1 MKWGITVDIL
11 FVAIMTVIVF
21 AALLAVITQMIK
33 TIQIKCFKKNTPV
46 MPKGFTVTAHT
57 GCLGTA
63 PNTVDAMEKGVK
75 AGADIVEFD
84 LNFDKNG
91 EPVLSHNEPEEG
103 AVHLREAFKF
113 LAEHKN
119 IKANVDVKDTSNLGT
134 VAKYAKE
141 YGVSDRIFFTGIFAK
156 DVSAVERL
164 CPQIP
169 YYLNYSVSLNGNNDE
184 AYISHIV
191 ETVKNSGA
199 IGININYKTA
209 SKQLANAFRAEGLL
223 VSLWTVNSK
232 CGFYKVLKLRPD
244 NITTKRPDILC
255 DILGKFNI

>member
-1 MKWGITVDIL
+1 MDIL
-11 FVAIMTVIVF
+11 FTAVVTVIAF
-21 AALLAVITQMIK
+21 AVLFAVITLAVK
-33 TIQIKCFKKNTPV
+33 VIQIKCFKKNIPV

-57 GCLGTA
+57 GCLGTV
-63 PNTVDAMEKGVK
+63 PNTVDSMEKGVN

-91 EPVLSHNEPEEG
+91 EPVLSHNEPEAG
-103 AVHLREAFKF
+103 AVHLKEAFKF
-113 LAEHKN
+113 LSEHKN
-119 IKANVDVKDTSNLGT
+119 IKANVDVKDTSNLGS
-134 VAKYAKE
+134 VLKYAEE
-141 YGVSDRIFFTGIFAK
+141 YGVLGRIFFTGIFAK
-156 DVSAVERL
+156 DVSAVERF

-184 AYISHIV
+184 AYNSHIV

-209 SKQLANAFRAEGLL
+209 SKQFVKAFRSEGLL

-232 CGFYKVLKLRPD
+232 CGFCKVLKLRPD
-244 NITTKRPDILC
+244 NITTKRPDVLC
-255 DILGKFNI
+255 DMLGKNNI

>member
-1 MKWGITVDIL
+1 MDIL
-11 FVAIMTVIVF
+11 FTVVVTVIAF
-21 AALLAVITQMIK
+21 AVLFAVITLAVK
-33 TIQIKCFKKNTPV
+33 VIQIKCFKKNIPV

-57 GCLGTA
+57 GCLGTV
-63 PNTVDAMEKGVK
+63 PNTVDSMEKGVN

-91 EPVLSHNEPEEG
+91 EPVLSHNEPEAG
-103 AVHLREAFKF
+103 AVHLKEAFKF
-113 LAEHKN
+113 LSEHKN
-119 IKANVDVKDTSNLGT
+119 IKANVDVKDTSNLGS
-134 VAKYAKE
+134 VLKYAEE
-141 YGVSDRIFFTGIFAK
+141 YGVLGRIFFTGIFAK

-209 SKQLANAFRAEGLL
+209 SKQFVKAFRSEGLL

-232 CGFYKVLKLRPD
+232 CGFCKVLKLRPD
-244 NITTKRPDILC
+244 NITTKRPDVLC
-255 DILGKFNI
+255 DMLGKNNI

>member
-1 MKWGITVDIL
+1 MDIL
-11 FVAIMTVIVF
+11 FTAVVTVIAF
-21 AALLAVITQMIK
+21 AVLFAVITLAVK
-33 TIQIKCFKKNTPV
+33 VIQIKCFKKNIPV
-46 MPKGFTVTAHT
+46 TPKGFTVTAHT
-57 GCLGTA
+57 GCLGTV
-63 PNTVDAMEKGVK
+63 PNTVDSMEKGVN

-91 EPVLSHNEPEEG
+91 EPVLSHNEPEAG
-103 AVHLREAFKF
+103 AVHLKEAFKF
-113 LAEHKN
+113 LSEHKN
-119 IKANVDVKDTSNLGT
+119 IKANVDVKDTSNLGS
-134 VAKYAKE
+134 VLKYAEE
-141 YGVSDRIFFTGIFAK
+141 YGVLGRIFFTGIFAK

-209 SKQLANAFRAEGLL
+209 SKQFVKAFRSEGLL

-232 CGFYKVLKLRPD
+232 CGFCKVLKLRPD
-244 NITTKRPDILC
+244 NITTKRPDVLC
-255 DILGKFNI
+255 DMLGKNNI

>member
-1 MKWGITVDIL
+1 MDIL
-11 FVAIMTVIVF
+11 FTAVVTVIAF
-21 AALLAVITQMIK
+21 AVLFAVITLAVK
-33 TIQIKCFKKNTPV
+33 VIQIKCFKKNIPV

-57 GCLGTA
+57 GCLGTV
-63 PNTVDAMEKGVK
+63 PNTVDSMEKGVN

-91 EPVLSHNEPEEG
+91 EPVLSHNEPEAG
-103 AVHLREAFKF
+103 AVHLKEAFKF
-113 LAEHKN
+113 LSEHKN
-119 IKANVDVKDTSNLGT
+119 IKANVDVKDTSNLGS
-134 VAKYAKE
+134 VLKYAEE
-141 YGVSDRIFFTGIFAK
+141 YGVLGRIFFTGIFAK
-156 DVSAVERL
+156 DVSAVERF

-209 SKQLANAFRAEGLL
+209 SKQFVKAFRSEGLL

-232 CGFYKVLKLRPD
+232 CGFCKVLKLRPD
-244 NITTKRPDILC
+244 NITTKRPDVLC
-255 DILGKFNI
+255 DMLGKNNI

>member
-1 MKWGITVDIL
+1 MDVDIL
-11 FVAIMTVIVF
+11 FTAVITVIVF
-21 AALLAVITQMIK
+21 AALLAVIISAVK
-33 TIQIKCFKKNTPV
+33 AIQFKCFKKNIPV

-57 GCLGTA
+57 GCLETA
-63 PNTVDAMEKGVK
+63 PNTVDSMEKGVN

-84 LNFDKNG
+84 LNFDENG
-91 EPVLSHNEPEEG
+91 EPVLSHNAPEKS
-103 AVHLREAFKF
+103 AVHLKEAFKF
-113 LAEHKN
+113 LSEHKE
-119 IKANVDVKDTSNLGT
+119 IKANVDVKDTSNLDS
-134 VAKYAKE
+134 VLKYAEE
-141 YGVSDRIFFTGIFAK
+141 YGVPDRIFFTGIFLE

-164 CPQIP
+164 RIKIP
-169 YYLNYSVSLNGNNDE
+169 YYLNYNVSLNGNNDE

-209 SKQLANAFRAEGLL
+209 SEQLVKALRSEGLL

-232 CGFYKVLKLRPD
+232 CGLCKVLKLRPD

-255 DILGKFNI
+255 DMLGNFNI

>member
-1 MKWGITVDIL
+1 MDIL
-11 FVAIMTVIVF
+11 FVAIITVIVF
-21 AALLAVITQMIK
+21 AALLAVITQAVK
-33 TIQIKCFKKNTPV
+33 AIQIKHFKKNTPV

-91 EPVLSHNEPEEG
+91 EPVLSHNEPEAG

-164 CPQIP
+164 CPEIP
-169 YYLNYSVSLNGNNDE
+169 FYLNYSVNSKGNGDMV
-184 AYISHIV
+184 YILHIV

-232 CGFYKVLKLRPD
+232 CGFCRVLKLCPD

-255 DILGKFNI
+255 DMLGKFDR

>member
-1 MKWGITVDIL
+1 MDIL
-11 FVAIMTVIVF
+11 FTAVVTVIAF
-21 AALLAVITQMIK
+21 AVLFAVITLAVK
-33 TIQIKCFKKNTPV
+33 VIQIKCFKKNIPV

-57 GCLGTA
+57 GCLGTV
-63 PNTVDAMEKGVK
+63 PNTVDSMEKGVN

-91 EPVLSHNEPEEG
+91 EPVLSHNEPEAG
-103 AVHLREAFKF
+103 AVHLKEAFKF
-113 LAEHKN
+113 LSEHKN
-119 IKANVDVKDTSNLGT
+119 IKANVDVKDTSNLGS
-134 VAKYAKE
+134 VLKYAEE
-141 YGVSDRIFFTGIFAK
+141 YGVLGRIFFTGIFAK

-209 SKQLANAFRAEGLL
+209 SKQFVKAFRSEGLL

-232 CGFYKVLKLRPD
+232 CGFCKVLKLRPD
-244 NITTKRPDILC
+244 NITTKRPDVLC
-255 DILGKFNI
+255 DMLGKNNI

>member
-1 MKWGITVDIL
+1 MDIL
-11 FVAIMTVIVF
+11 FTAVVTVIAF
-21 AALLAVITQMIK
+21 AVLFAVITLAVK
-33 TIQIKCFKKNTPV
+33 VIQIKCFKKNIPV

-57 GCLGTA
+57 GCLGTV
-63 PNTVDAMEKGVK
+63 PNTVDSMEKGAN

-91 EPVLSHNEPEEG
+91 EPVLSHNEPEAG
-103 AVHLREAFKF
+103 AVHLKEAFKF
-113 LAEHKN
+113 LSEHKN
-119 IKANVDVKDTSNLGT
+119 IKANVDVKDTSNLGS
-134 VAKYAKE
+134 VLKYAEE
-141 YGVSDRIFFTGIFAK
+141 YGVLGRIFFTGIFAK
-156 DVSAVERL
+156 DVSAVERF

-209 SKQLANAFRAEGLL
+209 SKQFVKAFRSEGLL

-232 CGFYKVLKLRPD
+232 CGFCKVLKLRPD
-244 NITTKRPDILC
+244 NITTKRPDVLC
-255 DILGKFNI
+255 DMLGKNNI